1 MTAKVIPI
9 KKAHTQVSHIIDEAL
24 ARHPPDQNPEVIS
37 CLKTELE
44 KMIET
49 YFIDDV
55 PELSL
60 KLPSD
65 LTEQQFDA
73 IRKGLGQLFNHYNQQ
88 MLERSSLVF
97 RDLYQA
103 KLEICQL
110 RYQQH
115 QVTDN

>member
-1 MTAKVIPI
+1 MAAKVIPI
-9 KKAHTQVSHIIDEAL
+9 KNSRTQVASIIDEAL
-24 ARHPPDQNPEVIS
+24 AKHPPDQNPEVIN

-44 KMIET
+44 KIIET

-55 PELSL
+55 EELSL

-65 LTEQQFDA
+65 LTQEQFDD
-73 IRKGLGQLFNHYNQQ
+73 IKNGLGRLFSSYNQQ
-88 MLERSSLVF
+88 MLERSGQIF

-110 RYQQH
+110 RCQQK
-115 QVTDN
+115 VTEN

>member
-1 MTAKVIPI
+1 MAAKVIPI
-9 KKAHTQVSHIIDEAL
+9 KNSQTQVARIIDEAL
-24 ARHPPDQNPEVIS
+24 ARHPPDHNPEVIG

-44 KMIET
+44 KIIET

-55 PELSL
+55 QELSL

-65 LTEQQFDA
+65 LTQEQFDD
-73 IRKGLGQLFNHYNQQ
+73 IKNGLGLLFRRYNQQ
-88 MLERSSLVF
+88 MLERSSLIF

-110 RYQQH
+110 KHQH

>member
-1 MTAKVIPI
+1 MAAKVIPI
-9 KKAHTQVSHIIDEAL
+9 KKTQMQVRHIIDEAL
-24 ARHPPDQNPEVIS
+24 AKHPPDQNPEVIS

-44 KMIET
+44 KIIET

-55 PELSL
+55 QELSL

-65 LTEQQFDA
+65 LTQEQFDD
-73 IRKGLGQLFNHYNQQ
+73 IKNGLGLLFHRYNQQ
-88 MLERSSLVF
+88 MLERSSLIF

-110 RYQQH
+110 KHQYQI
-115 QVTDN
+115 TDN

>member
-1 MTAKVIPI
+1 MATKVIPI
-9 KKAHTQVSHIIDEAL
+9 KKPQSKLAHIIDEAL
-24 ARHPPDQNPEVIS
+24 AKHPPDQSAEVID

-44 KMIET
+44 KIIET

-55 PELSL
+55 PEMSL

-65 LTEQQFDA
+65 LTQQQFDD
-73 IRKGLGQLFNHYNQQ
+73 IRAGLGRLFGSYNQQ
-88 MLERSSLVF
+88 MLERSSLIF

-103 KLEICQL
+103 KLEICRL
-110 RYQQH
+110 RHQH

>member
-1 MTAKVIPI
+1 MAAKVIPI
-9 KKAHTQVSHIIDEAL
+9 KKSQAQVAHIIDEAL
-24 ARHPPDQNPEVIS
+24 AKHPPDQNPEVIN

-44 KMIET
+44 KIIET
-49 YFIDDV
+49 YFIEDV

-65 LTEQQFDA
+65 LTQQQFDD
-73 IRKGLGQLFNHYNQQ
+73 IKKGLSQLFGSYNQQ
-88 MLERSSLVF
+88 MLERSSLIF

-110 RYQQH
+110 RHQH

>member
-1 MTAKVIPI
+1 MAAKVIPI
-9 KKAHTQVSHIIDEAL
+9 KNSQTQVTQIIDEVL
-24 ARHPPDQNPEVIS
+24 ARHPPDQNPEVIN

-44 KMIET
+44 KIIET
-49 YFIDDV
+49 YFIDNV

-65 LTEQQFDA
+65 LTPQQFDD
-73 IRKGLGQLFNHYNQQ
+73 IKNGLGQLFGSYNQQ

-103 KLEICQL
+103 KLEICKL
-110 RYQQH
+110 KHRH

>member
-1 MTAKVIPI
+1 MAAKVIPI
-9 KKAHTQVSHIIDEAL
+9 KKTQMQVRHIIDEAL
-24 ARHPPDQNPEVIS
+24 AKHPPDQNPEVIS

-44 KMIET
+44 KIIET

-60 KLPSD
+60 QLPSD
-65 LTEQQFDA
+65 LTKQQFDE
-73 IRKGLGQLFNHYNQQ
+73 IKRCLGLLFGSYNQQ
-88 MLERSSLVF
+88 MLERSSLIF

-110 RYQQH
+110 RHQH